1 MIKMKTKSKVTVS
14 DGCKWKNTF
23 FDIVFK
29 ILLCGTILIFA
40 VALPTASEQ
49 GKSKKKI
56 FNKFR
61 NRKIREKK

>member
-49 GKSKKKI
+49 GKSKKKYLTS
-56 FNKFR
+56 FG
-61 NRKIREKK
+61 REK

>member
-14 DGCKWKNTF
+14 DGCKWKKTF

-49 GKSKKKI
+49 GKSKKVFISQQKKKI
-56 FNKFR
+56 K
-61 NRKIREKK
+61 